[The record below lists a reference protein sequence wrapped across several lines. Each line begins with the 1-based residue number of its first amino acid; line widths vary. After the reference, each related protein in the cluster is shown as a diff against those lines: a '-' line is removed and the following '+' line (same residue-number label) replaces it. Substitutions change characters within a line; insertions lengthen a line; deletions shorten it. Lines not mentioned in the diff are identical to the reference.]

1 MIPDEKPVSVEITV
15 PLFKNI
21 NNARHWRIYRAGR
34 FSMMNLPTLPD
45 QTVKQTSTLTLKKPL
60 KVPVQRKSAVLNPK
74 LLP

>member
-1 MIPDEKPVSVEITV
+1 MKNQC
-15 PLFKNI
+15 PLKLQC
-21 NNARHWRIYRAGR
+21 HYLRISIMQGIGEFIELVV